1 MAWHKIRLASILLL
15 LLLSHTVWAE
25 EPPRVPWV
33 EDSAVVVDGSLET
46 GEYGETYID
55 SATGIEVHWEHNGTH
70 LKVGLVSPGS
80 GWVSI
85 GFGPRG
91 VGMDGANIV
100 IGYVD
105 EEEGP
110 VILDEV
116 GIGWNH
122 FPDIERGGE
131 DDISEASGSVHEG
144 RAILEFVFPLSS
156 GDSRDHSFMADGVYG
171 FFLGYH
177 ESARDTSTLHT
188 SRSDSL
194 DLFIESTPQAPQ
206 GQDSPRD
213 GVYLYALAFVAI
225 AMVGGIVAW
234 FLRRPKVVD
243 FRRSDGWPEP

>member
-1 MAWHKIRLASILLL
+1 MARNKTRLASILILL
-15 LLLSHTVWAE
+15 LLAHPVWAE
-25 EPPRVPWV
+25 EPPRVPYV
-33 EDSAVVVDGSLET
+33 EDSAVVVDGSLEA
-46 GEYGETYID
+46 GEYGDIYRD
-55 SATGIEVHWEHNGTH
+55 SATGIEVHWEHNGSH
-70 LKVGLVSPGS
+70 LRVGLASPGS

-91 VGMDGANIV
+91 TGMDGANIV

-105 EEEGP
+105 DGL
-110 VILDEV
+110 VIIDEV

-122 FPDIERGGE
+122 FPDSEKGGE
-131 DDISEASGSVHEG
+131 DDIVEAAGSIHGG

-156 GDSRDHSFMADGVYG
+156 GDSLDHSFRANRTYG

-194 DLFIESTPQAPQ
+194 DLFIEPAPQAPPD
-206 GQDSPRD
+206 QDSPRD
-213 GVYLYALAFVAI
+213 QMYLYALAAVAI
-225 AMVGGIVAW
+225 AILGGIVAW
-234 FLRRPKVVD
+234 ILRRPKVVD